1 MGMAQFLGS
10 CTGVNVLHSCFCSS
24 RLPGPTLKSTG
35 VVDARQGA
43 TSNHL
48 TTSALQLYYIGHS
61 NPDISGVQGKALQ
74 PMACLLFTNTGAQ
87 QQIKMCALY
96 SQFTALFSA
105 LRALTRIN
113 ESSP

>member
-1 MGMAQFLGS
+1 
-10 CTGVNVLHSCFCSS
+10 
-24 RLPGPTLKSTG
+24 
-35 VVDARQGA
+35 
-43 TSNHL
+43 
-48 TTSALQLYYIGHS
+48 
-61 NPDISGVQGKALQ
+61 
-74 PMACLLFTNTGAQ
+74 MACLLFTNTGAQ